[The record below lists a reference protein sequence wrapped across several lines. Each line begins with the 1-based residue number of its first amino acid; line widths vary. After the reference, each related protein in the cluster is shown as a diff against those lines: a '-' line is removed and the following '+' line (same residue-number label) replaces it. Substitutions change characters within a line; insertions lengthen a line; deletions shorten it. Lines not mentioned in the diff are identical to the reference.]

1 MHCVI
6 TTESYISR
14 SFFWKVSVLVKQIIN
29 QRTRK
34 EFQTSREKVKQPH
47 LISRRKKLQ
56 IVVVENLMSASE
68 NCFLNNAFFYIY
80 IVYET
85 FEAILIFR

>member
-34 EFQTSREKVKQPH
+34 NSKPAE
-47 LISRRKKLQ
+47 RK
-56 IVVVENLMSASE
+56 
-68 NCFLNNAFFYIY
+68 
-80 IVYET
+80 
-85 FEAILIFR
+85 